1 MIAFG
6 WHEIP
11 DDIRAD
17 LHIFTLCKH
26 DAVGPDIVDCIPG
39 YDDAGAPADAD
50 AAMEFG
56 EVRSRYGDAR
66 AALDIDAQTVVLRV
80 AVQASIGP
88 DIAQADVARSVQG
101 DRLRSEEHTSE
112 LQSLMRIS

>member
-66 AALDIDAQTVVLRV
+66 AALDIVAHTVVLFV
-80 AVQASIGP
+80 SVQAFIVP
-88 DIAQADVARSVQG
+88 DIFSAFFASSVHICRPFFM
-101 DRLRSEEHTSE
+101 DSFCY
-112 LQSLMRIS
+112 SLFI

>member
-26 DAVGPDIVDCIPG
+26 DAVGPDIVACIPG
-39 YDDAGAPADAD
+39 YDDAGAPADAA
-50 AAMEFG
+50 AAMDFG

-66 AALDIDAQTVVLRV
+66 AALDIDAQTVVLGV
-80 AVQASIGP
+80 AALASIGP
-88 DIAQADVARSVQG
+88 DISTAGVARTFQG
-101 DRLRSEEHTSE
+101 D
-112 LQSLMRIS
+112 

>member
-56 EVRSRYGDAR
+56 EVRSRYGDR
-66 AALDIDAQTVVLRV
+66 KSVVE
-80 AVQASIGP
+80 GK
-88 DIAQADVARSVQG
+88 SVSVCVDLG
-101 DRLRSEEHTSE
+101 GR
-112 LQSLMRIS
+112 RIMKKKKDTPTLEVYRKGEGSH